1 MSTGFDKRL
10 APWFENRRWRV
21 MTETSGNVTLG
32 GVNIG
37 YAVGEFH
44 IDQPGVFVTPMGHRG
59 RHGFL
64 VIETDDAGRD
74 IPGSEQAFGEATLR
88 RASAAFGTVS
98 GLPEAVS

>member
-10 APWFENRRWRV
+10 APWFEKRRWRIID
-21 MTETSGNVTLG
+21 EISGNVALG
-32 GVNIG
+32 GVGIA
-37 YAVGEFH
+37 YANGEFQ

-64 VIETDDAGRD
+64 VIETDDAGQD

-88 RASAAFGTVS
+88 RANDAFGTVS